1 MVQHLLVVRGQPP
14 SLGPLRSLVGA
25 LCVGGRGP
33 GLLDRVLAVLGSPG
47 EVEASTLPHLT
58 HLAHLLCLLVAHL
71 PPGQEQVRARV
82 TRSLARGVTAWLEA
96 GKEKR
101 GLGLALVSAVLERL
115 GERGPE
121 WQQES
126 EQVLEHLRGLC
137 GGQGEEQVVV
147 GDHRTVLEEWRG
159 VEVIS
164 VVVGCGVKS
173 EQAVK
178 ENSIEDIRQVDT
190 EDPES
195 TEDLDSDDDDLPA
208 YDMSGDTVVTEDNK
222 VSRKIH
228 ILQKYE
234 YKPWHSRYQ
243 SSTSVT

>member
-1 MVQHLLVVRGQPP
+1 MVEHLLVVRGQPP

-115 GERGPE
+115 GGEGAGVAAGERAGAGAPEGAVWGPGGGAGGAGGS
-121 WQQES
+121 QDS
-126 EQVLEHLRGLC
+126 AGGMKGGGGNIC
-137 GGQGEEQVVV
+137 GGG
-147 GDHRTVLEEWRG
+147 
-159 VEVIS
+159 
-164 VVVGCGVKS
+164 
-173 EQAVK
+173 
-178 ENSIEDIRQVDT
+178 
-190 EDPES
+190 
-195 TEDLDSDDDDLPA
+195 
-208 YDMSGDTVVTEDNK
+208 M
-222 VSRKIH
+222 
-228 ILQKYE
+228 
-234 YKPWHSRYQ
+234 
-243 SSTSVT
+243 